1 MFVNSEAIYLNDEDI
16 INHVVV
22 PKHEILD
29 SKAVKEVLD
38 KYNISVGDL
47 PRILKDDP
55 AIRMFGAKTDDVVK
69 ISRKSATS
77 GVSVYYR
84 VVV

>member
-1 MFVNSEAIYLNDEDI
+1 MNDEDM
-16 INHVVV
+16 INHVLV

-38 KYNISVGDL
+38 KYNISVDDL

-55 AIRMFGAKTDDVVK
+55 AIKVFGVKAGNVVK